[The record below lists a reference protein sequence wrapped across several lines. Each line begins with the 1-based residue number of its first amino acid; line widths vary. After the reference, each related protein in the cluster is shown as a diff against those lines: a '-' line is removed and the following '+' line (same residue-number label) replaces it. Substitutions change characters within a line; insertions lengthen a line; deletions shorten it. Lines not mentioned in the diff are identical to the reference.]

1 MASTTRPLALVLALL
16 VALAAAASAAPSADV
31 DGLLV
36 PDVGLDSDQDDDDYD
51 DDYETFGLDIV
62 GGETADIKTVP
73 YQVSLEVNKAH
84 SCGGSVLSTTWV
96 LTAAH
101 CTYGKDARSL
111 QVRAGTDKLQRGG
124 SVVPVARAVVHPKY
138 VHGRQDWDV
147 SVLQLTAALSY
158 GSTIKAV
165 HLPASGAEPSANTA
179 VLASGW
185 GLTTAQKGRNGPPN
199 LPVQLRKVTVRVVQ
213 RPSCVVAY
221 QSVLTERMI
230 CAAAPGKDTCTYDS
244 GGPLVDSARG
254 VQVGV
259 VSWGQGCA
267 DPKYPGVYVH
277 LGNKDVRSF
286 IKSYAGV

>member
-1 MASTTRPLALVLALL
+1 MWKSY
-16 VALAAAASAAPSADV
+16 V
-31 DGLLV
+31 DGLLD
-36 PDVGLDSDQDDDDYD
+36 PDVGIDGDQYD
-51 DDYETFGLDIV
+51 DDYETFGLDI
-62 GGETADIKTVP
+62 
-73 YQVSLEVNKAH
+73 VSLEVNKAH

-147 SVLQLTAALSY
+147 SVLQLGAALSY

-199 LPVQLRKVTVRVVQ
+199 LPVTVRVVQ

-221 QSVLTERMI
+221 QS
-230 CAAAPGKDTCTYDS
+230 YDS

-254 VQVGV
+254 IQVGV